1 MSEASTSGTK
11 AGAKVENISGRRLQK
26 LADENRELKAYVADV
41 MQRLRQNERLFSRM
55 FELESQVLKATD
67 PEDLCFTLLRALRS
81 GFELDFVRFWLDRSS
96 FIGAHQLDALS
107 ERDLVWVEEDEIAN
121 MGLHR
126 KRTWLMQL
134 SSEHRFDWLTERDS
148 HLGSIALLTLGEQD
162 KPFGILG
169 IGSVDRDRFAPNQ
182 SSDFL
187 QHLAQV
193 VGLTME
199 HAIAREH
206 LARLSVTDA
215 VTGSH
220 NRRFLQPHSHQPLSQ
235 WFGNKTQVA
244 CLYADIDQFKAFAER
259 AGEAARDKA
268 LAMVCQAIRQHV
280 RASDPL
286 IRMQGDEFV
295 LLMPGCSEQKAGEVA
310 GLAAH
315 TVACNGLKGNDQKI
329 DDQQGNGQ
337 KNKESITISIGVAFS
352 TSGQDLAVKKLIALA
367 DQAMYVAKALGGN
380 RFEIA
385 ETQAAASSGDA
396 S

>member
-1 MSEASTSGTK
+1 M
-11 AGAKVENISGRRLQK
+11 
-26 LADENRELKAYVADV
+26 ADENRELKAYVADV
-41 MQRLRQNERLFSRM
+41 KQRLRQNERLFSRM
-55 FELESQVLKATD
+55 FELESQVLKSTD
-67 PEDLCFTLLRALRS
+67 PEDLCFTLLRALRT

-96 FIGAHQLDALS
+96 FIGAHQLDGLS
-107 ERDLVWVEEDEIAN
+107 ERDLVWVEDGEITN

-134 SSEHRFDWLTERDS
+134 SSEQRFDWLTERDS
-148 HLGSIALLTLGEQD
+148 HLGSIALLSLGEQAH
-162 KPFGILG
+162 PFGMLG
-169 IGSVDRDRFAPNQ
+169 LGSVDRDRFAPNQ

-259 AGEAARDKA
+259 VGDTAADRA
-268 LAMVCQAIRQHV
+268 LAMVCTVMRQHV
-280 RASDPL
+280 RATDPL
-286 IRMQGDEFV
+286 IRMDGDEFV
-295 LLMPGCSEQKAGEVA
+295 LLLPGCSEVKACEVA
-310 GLAAH
+310 GLTAH
-315 TVACNGLKGNDQKI
+315 TLASNRVD
-329 DDQQGNGQ
+329 
-337 KNKESITISIGVAFS
+337 KEQSLTLSIGVAFS
-352 TSGQDLAVKKLIALA
+352 TAGQDLAVKDLIARA

-380 RFEIA
+380 RFEVA
-385 ETQAAASSGDA
+385 DNDAGGMSGDA
-396 S
+396 G

>member
-1 MSEASTSGTK
+1 VNEQQPSHAK
-11 AGAKVENISGRRLQK
+11 ADSKVESLSSRRFQQ
-26 LADENRELKAYVADV
+26 LADENRELKTHVADV

-55 FELESQVLKATD
+55 FELESQVLKSTD
-67 PEDLCFTLLRALRS
+67 PEDLCFTLLRTLRS

-107 ERDLVWVEEDEIAN
+107 ERDLVWIEEDEIAN

-134 SSEHRFDWLTERDS
+134 SSEQRFDWLTESDS
-148 HLGSIALLTLGEQD
+148 HLGSIALLTLGEQE

-169 IGSVDRDRFAPNQ
+169 LGSVDRDRFAPNQ

-259 AGEAARDKA
+259 VGEADADKA
-268 LAMVCQAIRQHV
+268 LVMVCKVMRQYV
-280 RASDPL
+280 RATDPL
-286 IRMQGDEFV
+286 IRMEGDEFI
-295 LLMPGCSEQKAGEVA
+295 LLMPGCSEQKAREVA
-310 GLAAH
+310 GLTAH
-315 TVACNGLKGNDQKI
+315 TVACNKMPDKQPL
-329 DDQQGNGQ
+329 
-337 KNKESITISIGVAFS
+337 TISIGVAFS
-352 TSGQDLAVKKLIALA
+352 SSGQDLAVKDLIARA

-380 RFEIA
+380 RFEVA
-385 ETQAAASSGDA
+385 EDVSPAGTGDA
-396 S
+396 G

>member
-1 MSEASTSGTK
+1 VSEKAPAKAK
-11 AGAKVENISGRRLQK
+11 AGRKVEDMSSRRLQQ

-41 MQRLRQNERLFSRM
+41 MQRLRKNERLFSRL
-55 FELESQVLKATD
+55 FELESQVLKSTD

-107 ERDLVWVEEDEIAN
+107 ERDLVWLEDGEIAN

-134 SSEHRFDWLTERDS
+134 SSEHSFDWLTESDS

-162 KPFGILG
+162 HPFGILG
-169 IGSVDRDRFAPNQ
+169 LGSVDRDRFAPNQ

-244 CLYADIDQFKAFAER
+244 CLYADIDQFKAFVER
-259 AGEAARDKA
+259 VGESTGDKA
-268 LAMVCQAIRQHV
+268 LNMVCQVMRQHV
-280 RASDPL
+280 RSTDPL
-286 IRMQGDEFV
+286 IRMEGDEFI
-295 LLMPGCSEQKAGEVA
+295 LLMPGCSQEKAREVA
-310 GLAAH
+310 GLTVH
-315 TVACNGLKGNDQKI
+315 TVACSKLPETD
-329 DDQQGNGQ
+329 
-337 KNKESITISIGVAFS
+337 KERVMVSIGMAFS
-352 TSGQDLAVKKLIALA
+352 SADQDMAVKDLIASA

-380 RFEIA
+380 RFEVA
-385 ETQAAASSGDA
+385 EHEVSGGSGDA
-396 S
+396 DSRGDAD

>member
-1 MSEASTSGTK
+1 VSGQQQDEAKAVTSVEDMSS
-11 AGAKVENISGRRLQK
+11 RRLHK
-26 LADENRELKAYVADV
+26 MADENRELKAYVADV
-41 MQRLRQNERLFSRM
+41 KQRLRQNERLFSRM
-55 FELESQVLKATD
+55 FELESQVLKSTD

-96 FIGAHQLDALS
+96 FIGAHQLDGLS
-107 ERDLVWVEEDEIAN
+107 ERDLVWVEKDEIAN

-134 SSEHRFDWLTERDS
+134 SSEHTFDWLTERDS
-148 HLGSIALLTLGEQD
+148 HMGSIALLTLGEQD

-169 IGSVDRDRFAPNQ
+169 LGSVDRDRFAPNQ

-259 AGEAARDKA
+259 VGETDADRA
-268 LAMVCQAIRQHV
+268 LAMVCTVMRQHV
-280 RASDPL
+280 RATDPL
-286 IRMQGDEFV
+286 IRMEGDEFV
-295 LLMPGCSEQKAGEVA
+295 LLMPGCSEEKAREVA
-310 GLAAH
+310 GLTAH
-315 TVACNGLKGNDQKI
+315 TLASNKI
-329 DDQQGNGQ
+329 DNEQAL
-337 KNKESITISIGVAFS
+337 TISIGVAFS
-352 TSGQDLAVKKLIALA
+352 TAGQDLAVKDLIARA

-380 RFEIA
+380 RFEVA
-385 ETQAAASSGDA
+385 DNDADGMSGDA
-396 S
+396 D